1 MRVTKNNHDYI
12 FFIYLSIFWITIAW
26 GLFLLALSGI
36 FYWWSTAL
44 LIAIVTTGGAR
55 FILSNAFKI
64 SRNFLIINLVLM
76 PITAVFIFFS
86 SPTVFSG
93 RDQGSIS
100 QAAIRLAENGK
111 LEFSTP
117 ASIDFFNINITQKD
131 RLKNCLIDN
140 LDDFQN
146 NNSLKSKFYNI
157 YCQAKTSA
165 KAFNFPGFFYT
176 SQGNLITQF
185 PIVYTAWLAL
195 FYSYLGILGFKIANG
210 FLLYF
215 SFLALYLVIYK
226 LSNLQKFSLK
236 EKFLTQVSTLTIMLT
251 SFCFMWF
258 SKFTLTENIATP
270 ILWTGILSLLLL
282 AESRIKKLDSQKSI
296 FFLLLVS
303 LGLLIFTRIEGIIFF
318 FLTILFL
325 LININTKEYF
335 RKNFTKI
342 ILPPIII
349 IGTIFIWNLNVD
361 IYFYKSIAKATWENI
376 NENNIDIAKNNSLLT
391 ILNLFKIFGLYGLLL
406 PIIIGL
412 MGIFYLAKTKKYKSL
427 IPLFIIFPSF
437 FYILS
442 PQITME
448 HPWMLRRFTFSI
460 LPIFLIYS
468 IILISKAYSKK
479 NILLGAF
486 ITLIIIS
493 FNYQAFN
500 KYLTFIP
507 EKNLLQETEEIGKNF
522 SDQDLVLIDQLASG
536 DNFAM
541 IADPMSSIF
550 GKNAVYFFNIE
561 DLRKIDKTK
570 YEKIYLIIPENK
582 ENYYKETYLKDKMI
596 FIKEYSIKFDTLH
609 LERKSFSLPA
619 KEVKITKGKIFQI
632 IL

>member
-12 FFIYLSIFWITIAW
+12 FFIYLSIFWITISW

-36 FYWWSTAL
+36 FYWWNTAL
-44 LIAIVTTGGAR
+44 LIAIITTGGAR
-55 FILSNAFKI
+55 FIFSSTFKI
-64 SRNFLIINLVLM
+64 SKNFIIVNLILIS
-76 PITAVFIFFS
+76 ITAVFIFFS

-100 QAAIRLAENGK
+100 QAAIRLAQNGQ

-117 ASIDFFNINITQKD
+117 ASTDFFNINITQKD

-140 LDDFQN
+140 LDDFHN

-176 SQGNLITQF
+176 SEGNLVTQF

-226 LSNLQKFSLK
+226 LSNLQKFSIKAKL
-236 EKFLTQVSTLTIMLT
+236 LTQISTLAIIFT

-270 ILWTGILSLLLL
+270 ILWTGVLSLIFLTNSKIK
-282 AESRIKKLDSQKSI
+282 EISSRKSI
-296 FFLLLVS
+296 FFLLLIS
-303 LGLLIFTRIEGIIFF
+303 LGLLIFTRIEGIVFF
-318 FLTILFL
+318 FLAILFL
-325 LININTKEYF
+325 LINKNSKEYF
-335 RKNFTKI
+335 RENFAKI
-342 ILPPIII
+342 ILPPIIVIGI
-349 IGTIFIWNLNVD
+349 IFVWNLNVD
-361 IYFYKSIAKATWENI
+361 IYFYKSIAKATLENI
-376 NENNIDIAKNNSLLT
+376 SENNLDVAKNNSLLT

-460 LPIFLIYS
+460 LPTFIIYS
-468 IILISKAYSKK
+468 VILISKTYYKK
-479 NILLGAF
+479 NIILGSV

-493 FNYQAFN
+493 FNYQSFN
-500 KYLTFIP
+500 RYLTFMP
-507 EKNLLQETEEIGKNF
+507 EKNLLQETEELGQNF
-522 SDQDLVLIDQLASG
+522 SGQDLVLIDQLASG

-550 GKNAVYFFNIE
+550 GKNAAYFFNID
-561 DLRKIDKTK
+561 DLHKIDKSK
-570 YEKIYLIIPENK
+570 YNKIYLIIPENK
-582 ENYYKETYLKDKMI
+582 ENYYKGTYLKDKMT
-596 FIKEYSIKFDTLH
+596 FIKEYSIEFDTLR
-609 LERKSFSLPA
+609 LEKKSFSLPA

-632 IL
+632 MP